1 MLRAGRGYGGPG
13 KGHPRRRYARVP
25 AHPSAHRTTSL
36 TTDLH
41 FDAYVSFTLAVLLLF
56 VGKACTRRF
65 ELLRR
70 YSIPEPVLGGVV
82 CMAVVSAL
90 YLAIGL
96 KIDFQLGVRD
106 VLLLYFFAAIGL
118 GSDVRTLRQGGYPLL
133 VLVVLAAGFILLQNL
148 VGMAVASGFGLDRRA
163 GLLTGSVSL
172 TGGVGTTLAWAPH
185 FVELGITQA
194 ETIGLASN
202 MAGLIAAC
210 AIGGPIAAYL
220 IRRHG
225 LKSAEEAELEVGV
238 RYADQDHAR
247 LDYNSVLLALLWLN
261 LSLILGRGI
270 SGAIALTGLRM
281 PEFVGALIAGIV
293 LRNVSAQFTKQKG
306 QLWHW
311 ERMRAGVALISDI
324 CLGVF
329 LTMALM
335 GLQLWQMQG
344 VAGFVLTAVTL
355 QIVLAIVFSLFVVYV
370 FMGRDYEAAVVAA
383 GFGGI
388 SLGSTATAIANMS
401 AVTRE
406 HGAAPR
412 AFIVVPLVCGFF
424 IDLVNALVIGMMAR

>member
-1 MLRAGRGYGGPG
+1 MPQE
-13 KGHPRRRYARVP
+13 
-25 AHPSAHRTTSL
+25 
-36 TTDLH
+36 LH
-41 FDAYVSFTLAVLLLF
+41 LDGYVSFTLAILLLF
-56 VGKACTRRF
+56 AGKTCTRRF

-70 YSIPEPVLGGVV
+70 YSIPEPVLGGLV
-82 CMAVVSAL
+82 CIAVVSLL
-90 YLAIGL
+90 YLTLGV

-118 GSDVRTLRQGGYPLL
+118 DSDVRTLRQGGRPLA
-133 VLVVLAAGFILLQNL
+133 VLLALATGFIVLQNL
-148 VGMAVASGFGLDRRA
+148 LGMAVASGFGLDRRA
-163 GLLTGSVSL
+163 GLLTGSISL
-172 TGGVGTTLAWAPH
+172 TGGVGTTLAWVPH
-185 FVELGITQA
+185 FVRDLGITNA
-194 ETIGLASN
+194 EVIGLSSN

-220 IRRHG
+220 MRRHK
-225 LKSAEEAELEVGV
+225 LLSSAEAALPAGAHYEDAN
-238 RYADQDHAR
+238 RSR
-247 LDYNSVLLALLWLN
+247 LDYNSVLMALLWLN
-261 LSLILGRGI
+261 VALILGRGI
-270 SGAIALTGLRM
+270 SDLISLTGLRL
-281 PEFVGALIAGIV
+281 PAFVGSLIAGIV
-293 LRNVSAQFTKQKG
+293 VRNVTAMFTKQKG

-311 ERMRAGVALISDI
+311 DRMKAGVSLISDI

-344 VAGFVLTAVTL
+344 VAVFVLTAILL
-355 QIVLAIVFSLFVVYV
+355 QVVMAIAFTIFVVYL
-370 FMGRDYEAAVVAA
+370 FMGRDYEAAVICA

-388 SLGSTATAIANMS
+388 ALGSTATAIANMS

-424 IDLVNALVIGMMAR
+424 IDLVNAVVIGFMSR

>member
-1 MLRAGRGYGGPG
+1 MPQ
-13 KGHPRRRYARVP
+13 
-25 AHPSAHRTTSL
+25 
-36 TTDLH
+36 DLH
-41 FDAYVSFTLAVLLLF
+41 LDGYVSFTIAILLLF

-70 YSIPEPVLGGVV
+70 YSIPEAVMGGLV
-82 CMAVVSAL
+82 CIVVVSAL
-90 YLAIGL
+90 YLGIGL
-96 KIDFQLGVRD
+96 KVDFQLGVRD
-106 VLLLYFFAAIGL
+106 ILLLYFFAAIGL
-118 GSDVRTLRQGGYPLL
+118 GSDIRTLRQGGRPLL
-133 VLVVLAAGFILLQNL
+133 ILVALASAFIVMQNL
-148 VGMAVASGFGLDRRA
+148 VGMAIASAFGLDHRA
-163 GLLTGSVSL
+163 GLLTGSISL

-185 FVELGITQA
+185 FARDLGITNA
-194 ETIGLASN
+194 ETLGLASN

-220 IRRHG
+220 LRRRHVVS
-225 LKSAEEAELEVGV
+225 SAEAMLPAGGHYEDEE
-238 RYADQDHAR
+238 RTR
-247 LDYNSVLLALLWLN
+247 LDYNSVLMALLWLN
-261 LSLILGRGI
+261 VALILGRGV
-270 SGAIALTGLRM
+270 SAAIALTGLRL
-281 PEFVGALIAGIV
+281 PEFVGCLIAGILV
-293 LRNVSAQFTKQKG
+293 RNITAMFTKQKG

-311 ERMRAGVALISDI
+311 DRMRAGVSLISDI

-344 VAGFVLTAVTL
+344 VATFVLTALTL
-355 QIVLAIVFSLFVVYV
+355 QVLMAIAFTVLVVFR
-370 FMGRDYEAAVVAA
+370 FMGRDYDAAVVCA

-388 SLGSTATAIANMS
+388 TLGSTATAIANMS

-424 IDLVNALVIGMMAR
+424 IDLVNAFVIGFMAR

>member
-1 MLRAGRGYGGPG
+1 M
-13 KGHPRRRYARVP
+13 
-25 AHPSAHRTTSL
+25 TS
-36 TTDLH
+36 DLH
-41 FDAYVSFTLAVLLLF
+41 LDGYVSFTLAVLLLF
-56 VGKACTRRF
+56 VGKAFTRRF

-70 YSIPEPVLGGVV
+70 YSIPEPVLGGLV
-82 CMAVVSAL
+82 CIAIVSVL

-96 KIDFQLGVRD
+96 KVDFQLGVRD

-118 GSDVRTLRQGGYPLL
+118 GSDVRTLRQGGVPLL
-133 VLVVLAAGFILLQNL
+133 ILVALAAGFMLLQNVL
-148 VGMAVASGFGLDRRA
+148 GMAVASGFGLDRRA

-185 FVELGITQA
+185 FVDLGIANA
-194 ETIGLASN
+194 EAIGLASN

-220 IRRHG
+220 IRRHS
-225 LKSAEEAELEVGV
+225 LKASDEVELEVGV
-238 RYADQDHAR
+238 RYADEGTAR

-261 LSLILGRGI
+261 VALILGRGV
-270 SGAIALTGLRM
+270 SSAIALTGLRM
-281 PEFVGALIAGIV
+281 PDFVGALVAGIV
-293 LRNVSAQFTKQKG
+293 LRNVSAQFSKQKG

-311 ERMRAGVALISDI
+311 ERMRAGVALISDL
-324 CLGVF
+324 CLGIF

-344 VAGFVLTAVTL
+344 VAAFVLTAVSL
-355 QIVLAIVFSLFVVYV
+355 QIVMAIVFALFVVYA

-388 SLGSTATAIANMS
+388 SLGSTATAIANMT

-424 IDLVNALVIGMMAR
+424 IDLVNALVIGVMAR

>member
-1 MLRAGRGYGGPG
+1 MTSELHLDGYI
-13 KGHPRRRYARVP
+13 
-25 AHPSAHRTTSL
+25 
-36 TTDLH
+36 
-41 FDAYVSFTLAVLLLF
+41 SFTLAVLLLF
-56 VGKACTRRF
+56 VGKTFTRRF

-82 CMAVVSAL
+82 CIGIVSAV
-90 YLAIGL
+90 YLASGL

-118 GSDVRTLRQGGYPLL
+118 GSDVRTLRRGGYPL
-133 VLVVLAAGFILLQNL
+133 VVLTVLAGGFILLQNL
-148 VGMAVASGFGLDRRA
+148 LGMAVASGFGLDRRA
-163 GLLTGSVSL
+163 GLLTGSISL
-172 TGGVGTTLAWAPH
+172 TGGVGTTLAWVPH
-185 FVELGITQA
+185 FVELGITNA

-220 IRRHG
+220 IRRHS
-225 LKSAEEAELEVGV
+225 LVASTEEELEVGV
-238 RYADQDHAR
+238 RYADEEKAR

-261 LSLILGRGI
+261 VALILGRGV
-270 SGAIALTGLRM
+270 SSAITLTGLRM
-281 PEFVGALIAGIV
+281 PDFVGALVAGIV
-293 LRNVSAQFTKQKG
+293 LRNVSAQFSKQKG

-311 ERMRAGVALISDI
+311 QRMRAGVALISDL
-324 CLGVF
+324 CLGIF

-335 GLQLWQMQG
+335 GLQLWQMHG
-344 VAGFVLTAVTL
+344 VATFVLTAVSL
-355 QIVLAIVFSLFVVYV
+355 QIVMAIVFSLVVVYV
-370 FMGRDYEAAVVAA
+370 FMGRLTEGAGLAA
-383 GFGGI
+383 GSGGI
-388 SLGSTATAIANMS
+388 PHASTATAIANMT

-424 IDLVNALVIGMMAR
+424 IDLVNALVIGVMAR